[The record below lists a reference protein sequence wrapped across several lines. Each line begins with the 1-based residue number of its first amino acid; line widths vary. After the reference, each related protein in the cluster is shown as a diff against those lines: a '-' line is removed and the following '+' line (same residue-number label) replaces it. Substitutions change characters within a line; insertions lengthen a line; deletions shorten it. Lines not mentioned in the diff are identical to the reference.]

1 MSAPPE
7 IPTRRARLLVAVL
20 VGLCAAAAMALTWH
34 LARGPE
40 WWSDWDSSYNGAQAW
55 LAGRDPYADSWRQL
69 NWWWRWPLA
78 YPMPAVLLAVP
89 FTLVPLPVARVLFV
103 GLAVGVLAFGLTRR
117 GWWGLALL
125 LSGGGLQAMLTA
137 QWTLWLA
144 AAVLLPAWG
153 WIVAVKP
160 TTGLVTLAGMR
171 SRRDLLRA
179 IGGAA
184 ALTVLSLLLWP
195 TWPRGWLT
203 NLAGGGLTVR
213 PLFLRP
219 WTSVSLL
226 GWLAWRYPA
235 GRMLGMLALA
245 PHTETP
251 YNILPVLVAIQG
263 RTPALVVTV
272 VSAVG
277 LVPWLLDYRPGYP
290 WGWHA
295 LTAFLPLIGAVLADA
310 YAQQSRGRRE

>member
-1 MSAPPE
+1 MLPKLPS
-7 IPTRRARLLVAVL
+7 RRARLRVALV
-20 VGLCAAAAMALTWH
+20 VGLCAAGAMALTWH
-34 LARGPE
+34 VARGTE
-40 WWSDWDSSYNGAQAW
+40 WWSDWDSSYLGARAW
-55 LAGRDPYADSWRQL
+55 LAGRDPYTDSWRQV
-69 NWWWRWPLA
+69 NPWWRWPLA

-89 FTLVPLPVARVLFV
+89 FTVVPLPVARVLFV
-103 GLAVGVLAFGLTRR
+103 GLAVSLLAYGLTRR

-153 WIVAVKP
+153 WLVAVKP

-184 ALTVLSLLLWP
+184 ALTALSLVLWP

-203 NLAGGGLTVR
+203 NLASGGLPVR
-213 PLFLRP
+213 PLFLRS
-219 WTSVSLL
+219 WTGVSLL

-235 GRMLGMLALA
+235 GRMLGTLALV
-245 PHTETP
+245 PHTDTP
-251 YNILPVLVAIQG
+251 YNILPVLVAIDG
-263 RTPALVVTV
+263 RAPALVVTV
-272 VSAVG
+272 VSAIG

-295 LTAFLPLIGAVLADA
+295 LTAFLPLTGAVLCDA
-310 YAQQSRGRRE
+310 YAQRRRSS